1 MAERQPWPDRIT
13 PALAEFAQ
21 RQTSVFLGTASASGS
36 PYIQHRGGPQGFLR
50 QIDDHHLGLADL
62 AGNRQYIT
70 LGNLSENPQ
79 AFLFLIDYAQRRRIK
94 IWGRARVVEDD
105 PELVERLHPEGAP
118 GRPERAILFAVD
130 TWDMNCPQHIPVRL
144 ELPQVEEI
152 LQERDARISELEAEL
167 ARLKHQG

>member
-13 PALAEFAQ
+13 PALAKFAQ

-79 AFLFLIDYAQRRRIK
+79 ALLFLIDYAQRRRIK

-152 LQERDARISELEAEL
+152 LRERDARISELEAEL